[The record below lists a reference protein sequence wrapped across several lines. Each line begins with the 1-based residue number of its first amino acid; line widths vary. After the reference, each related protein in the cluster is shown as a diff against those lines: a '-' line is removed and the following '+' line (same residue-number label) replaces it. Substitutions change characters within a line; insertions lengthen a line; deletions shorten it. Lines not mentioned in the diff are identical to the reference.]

1 MCGNKWKILT
11 AFLVVIIIIQALF
24 ISHYKEEADKNYER
38 LERLLL
44 WSMGEH
50 FGQLVHPVVFE
61 SYSYPYPITPERAK
75 ELKLQ
80 NLTEENVDAFLFE
93 LYYRSGGGRPINRY
107 DFLLGSRWADW
118 EMGEKLYPLGC
129 LLRRYEKKLEAIS
142 RMTNKTEK
150 KKALEELL
158 QNTREDFEEI
168 GYYLSSGGN
177 LSKALEIAT
186 NGSARRYLDQPT

>member
-1 MCGNKWKILT
+1 MGEIFYITMHSIITTMEPNEEREKMSGNKWKILT

-107 DFLLGSRWADW
+107 DFCLVADGLTGKWGKIIPFRLL
-118 EMGEKLYPLGC
+118 
-129 LLRRYEKKLEAIS
+129 
-142 RMTNKTEK
+142 T
-150 KKALEELL
+150 
-158 QNTREDFEEI
+158 EEI
-168 GYYLSSGGN
+168 
-177 LSKALEIAT
+177 
-186 NGSARRYLDQPT
+186 